1 MISDRTSA
9 ILLITA
15 YFSKEV
21 SDTMQPLSIAE
32 WAVIG
37 TWLVEKNLNPEDLLT
52 GYTEHL
58 SDWKHA
64 TITKKRLISLLERKA
79 SLAIALDKWTK
90 AGIWVLNRSETAY
103 PQKIRERLKNAAPP
117 LLFGLGNQKLLN
129 QKYIAILGGKEIDQ
143 ADEIACSS
151 VVGRVVAQGY
161 GVVTGGNKG
170 IEELALLET
179 IDSQAENTSGGA
191 ARAGLAGGIGAVD
204 RSSAAVIT
212 GTSGVSGASG
222 EPIMAIVSDN
232 LLKRSTSSQLRTSIM
247 CHKLVLISAY
257 NPEAGTSAN
266 NSAATNK
273 LIYAQSE
280 LSIIIKCELKGPTMT
295 GASENIAKAWV
306 PVYVIKPKE
315 LGKSGNREIVKI
327 GGKWL
332 EEGFDV
338 TEIMKINDN

>member
-1 MISDRTSA
+1 MISNRTSA

-21 SDTMQPLSIAE
+21 SVTVQPLSTAE

-58 SDWKHA
+58 RDWKHT
-64 TITKKRLISLLERKA
+64 TITKQRLISLLERKT

-90 AGIWVLNRSETAY
+90 AGIWVLNRSETGY

-117 LLFGLGNQKLLN
+117 ILFGLGDQKLLN

-143 ADEIACSS
+143 ADEITCSS
-151 VVGRVVAQGY
+151 VVGRAVAQGY

-170 IEELALLET
+170 IEELALLAT
-179 IDSQAENTSGGA
+179 IDSQAENASGGV
-191 ARAGLAGGIGAVD
+191 ARAGLAGGIGAAD
-204 RSSAAVIT
+204 RSSAEVIT

-222 EPIMAIVSDN
+222 GAIMAIVSDN
-232 LLKRSTSSQLRTSIM
+232 LLKRSTLSQLRTSIM
-247 CHKLVLISAY
+247 CQKLVLISAY
-257 NPEAGTSAN
+257 NQESGSN
-266 NSAATNK
+266 VINLSATNK
-273 LIYAQSE
+273 LIYTQSE
-280 LSIIIKCELKGPTMT
+280 LSIIIKCELKGLTMT

>member
-1 MISDRTSA
+1 MISNRTSA

-21 SDTMQPLSIAE
+21 SVTVQPLSTAE

-58 SDWKHA
+58 RDWKHT
-64 TITKKRLISLLERKA
+64 TITKQRLISLLERKT

-90 AGIWVLNRSETAY
+90 AGIWVLNRSETGY

-117 LLFGLGNQKLLN
+117 ILFGLGDQKLLN

-143 ADEIACSS
+143 ADEITCSS
-151 VVGRVVAQGY
+151 VVGRAVAQGY

-170 IEELALLET
+170 IEELALLAT
-179 IDSQAENTSGGA
+179 IDSQAENASGGV
-191 ARAGLAGGIGAVD
+191 ARAGLAGGIGAAD
-204 RSSAAVIT
+204 RSSAEVIT
-212 GTSGVSGASG
+212 GTTGVSGASG
-222 EPIMAIVSDN
+222 GAIMAIVSDN
-232 LLKRSTSSQLRTSIM
+232 LLKRSTLSQLRTSIIRQ
-247 CHKLVLISAY
+247 KLVLISAY
-257 NPEAGTSAN
+257 NPESGSN
-266 NSAATNK
+266 VINLSATNK
-273 LIYAQSE
+273 LIYTQSE
-280 LSIIIKCELKGPTMT
+280 LSIIIKCELKGLTMT

-332 EEGFDV
+332 EERFDV
-338 TEIMKINDN
+338 AEIMKINDN

>member
-1 MISDRTSA
+1 MISNRTSA

-21 SDTMQPLSIAE
+21 SVTVQPLSTAE

-58 SDWKHA
+58 RDWKHT
-64 TITKKRLISLLERKA
+64 TITKQRLISLLERKT

-90 AGIWVLNRSETAY
+90 AGIWVLNRSETGY

-117 LLFGLGNQKLLN
+117 ILFGLGDQKLLN

-143 ADEIACSS
+143 ADEITCSS
-151 VVGRVVAQGY
+151 VVGRAVAQGY

-170 IEELALLET
+170 IEELALLAT
-179 IDSQAENTSGGA
+179 IDSQAENASGGA
-191 ARAGLAGGIGAVD
+191 ARAGLAGGIGAAD
-204 RSSAAVIT
+204 RSSAEVIT
-212 GTSGVSGASG
+212 GTTGVSGASG
-222 EPIMAIVSDN
+222 GAIMAIVSDN
-232 LLKRSTSSQLRTSIM
+232 LLKRSTLSQLRTSIIRQ
-247 CHKLVLISAY
+247 KLVLISAY
-257 NPEAGTSAN
+257 NPESGSN
-266 NSAATNK
+266 VINLSATNK
-273 LIYAQSE
+273 LIYTQSE
-280 LSIIIKCELKGPTMT
+280 LSIIIKCELKGLTMT